1 MHVSIT
7 DDLKKR
13 FHAACVLR
21 GLKMSQVVTE
31 LLEQWLK
38 STEDSRST
46 QAWEYEY
53 IDCLIDMNNAIAD
66 HTAIKFSIGFYD
78 AVGALHDWQKTKS
91 S

>member
-46 QAWEYEY
+46 QA
-53 IDCLIDMNNAIAD
+53 
-66 HTAIKFSIGFYD
+66 
-78 AVGALHDWQKTKS
+78 
-91 S
+91 